1 MTSAPVASP
10 PESPYVPPD
19 RRPTWP
25 RWRPAM
31 RLAVRDARAH
41 QGRSALILAL
51 VALPVGLLVG
61 AALWSVT
68 RDTSVGADPVTDGLI
83 ACFEDD
89 GVVHSPFLG
98 TMRASDFFKK
108 LAQASSGS
116 VITVLDLFASA
127 QPSQDG
133 SVRVAAYF
141 RYDWTLNDGREVT
154 FTCVDVFTF
163 DAGSTRIRDMN
174 IVYDTHPL
182 REEVGDK
189 YAPD

>member
-1 MTSAPVASP
+1 MRRHCLLPQP
-10 PESPYVPPD
+10 P
-19 RRPTWP
+19 
-25 RWRPAM
+25 
-31 RLAVRDARAH
+31 
-41 QGRSALILAL
+41 
-51 VALPVGLLVG
+51 G
-61 AALWSVT
+61 AAKLWAYFST
-68 RDTSVGADPVTDGLI
+68 TLQPMTTPLDTVRTYLAHLHASHTDGLI

-98 TMRASDFFKK
+98 TMRASDFFRK

-189 YAPD
+189 YAPDPSQ

>member
-1 MTSAPVASP
+1 VYAAIVACP
-10 PESPYVPPD
+10 AA
-19 RRPTWP
+19 PTW
-25 RWRPAM
+25 
-31 RLAVRDARAH
+31 
-41 QGRSALILAL
+41 RSYGFTHPNSESHRMTTPQIETVQAYLGHLHA
-51 VALPVGLLVG
+51 
-61 AALWSVT
+61 SH
-68 RDTSVGADPVTDGLI
+68 TDGLI

-98 TMRASDFFKK
+98 TMRASDFFRK

-116 VITVLDLFASA
+116 VIMVLDLFASV
-127 QPSQDG
+127 QPDDG
-133 SVRVAAYF
+133 GTVRVAAYF
-141 RYDWTLNDGREVT
+141 RYDWTLNDGREVA

-189 YAPD
+189 YAPDPIVTTAPRP

>member
-1 MTSAPVASP
+1 MTTVQLDTVRTYLGHLHASN
-10 PESPYVPPD
+10 
-19 RRPTWP
+19 
-25 RWRPAM
+25 
-31 RLAVRDARAH
+31 
-41 QGRSALILAL
+41 
-51 VALPVGLLVG
+51 
-61 AALWSVT
+61 
-68 RDTSVGADPVTDGLI
+68 TDGLI
-83 ACFEDD
+83 ACFEDE

-127 QPSQDG
+127 QPESG
-133 SVRVAAYF
+133 GAVRVAAYF
-141 RYDWTLNDGREVT
+141 RYDWTLSDGREVT

-163 DAGSTRIRDMN
+163 DAGSARIKDMN

-189 YAPD
+189 YAPDPSQ

>member
-1 MTSAPVASP
+1 MWRHCLLPRPPGGAKLWASFFTTLLPMTTPLDTVRTYLAHLHAS
-10 PESPYVPPD
+10 
-19 RRPTWP
+19 
-25 RWRPAM
+25 
-31 RLAVRDARAH
+31 H
-41 QGRSALILAL
+41 
-51 VALPVGLLVG
+51 
-61 AALWSVT
+61 
-68 RDTSVGADPVTDGLI
+68 TDGLI

-98 TMRASDFFKK
+98 TMRASDFFQK

-116 VITVLDLFASA
+116 VITVLDLFESA
-127 QPSQDG
+127 QPDNG
-133 SVRVAAYF
+133 GAVRVAAYF

-163 DAGSTRIRDMN
+163 DAGSTHIRDMN

-189 YAPD
+189 YAPDPVTTTPRP

>member
-1 MTSAPVASP
+1 MTQQPIDTVRTYLGHLHASN
-10 PESPYVPPD
+10 
-19 RRPTWP
+19 
-25 RWRPAM
+25 
-31 RLAVRDARAH
+31 
-41 QGRSALILAL
+41 
-51 VALPVGLLVG
+51 
-61 AALWSVT
+61 
-68 RDTSVGADPVTDGLI
+68 TDGLI
-83 ACFEDD
+83 ACFEPD

-116 VITVLDLFASA
+116 VITVLDLF
-127 QPSQDG
+127 G
-133 SVRVAAYF
+133 SVLPAADGGAARVAAYF

-163 DAGSTRIRDMN
+163 DAGRALIRDMN

-189 YAPD
+189 YGPD

>member
-1 MTSAPVASP
+1 M
-10 PESPYVPPD
+10 PYGADGAKLRHPSHLSE
-19 RRPTWP
+19 T
-25 RWRPAM
+25 
-31 RLAVRDARAH
+31 
-41 QGRSALILAL
+41 
-51 VALPVGLLVG
+51 LPV
-61 AALWSVT
+61 T
-68 RDTSVGADPVTDGLI
+68 QQPIDTVRTYLGHLHASHTQGLI
-83 ACFEDD
+83 DCFEPD

-116 VITVLDLFASA
+116 VITVLDLFGSVLPAT
-127 QPSQDG
+127 DG
-133 SVRVAAYF
+133 GAVRVAAYF

-163 DAGSTRIRDMN
+163 DAGSALIRDMS